1 MEEKRINTE
10 KSSQM
15 SDKMGLKSVTETSM
29 QEQNKIKGKLFKRT
43 QSSMLEP
50 MLKDAHEC

>member
-1 MEEKRINTE
+1 
-10 KSSQM
+10 M